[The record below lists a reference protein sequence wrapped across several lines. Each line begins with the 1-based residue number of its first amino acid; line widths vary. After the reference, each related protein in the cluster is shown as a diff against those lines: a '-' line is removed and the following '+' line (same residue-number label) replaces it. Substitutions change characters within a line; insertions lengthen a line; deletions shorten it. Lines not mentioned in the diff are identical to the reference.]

1 MNNKTRMIIIV
12 IVILVLVVL
21 LVISKNN
28 KKRANIVKNREDIS
42 IKTSYNEEEYLYR
55 VINDNTGEVIYEG
68 ESEADAYLYKID
80 PLYIGSNPD
89 SMDEYNDIDK
99 P

>member
-1 MNNKTRMIIIV
+1 MNNKTKIIIIM
-12 IVILVLVVL
+12 IVILI
-21 LVISKNN
+21 LVIALVIFKNN
-28 KKRANIVKNREDIS
+28 KKRANLVKNREDIS
-42 IKTSYNEEEYLYR
+42 IKTSYNEEESLYR

-89 SMDEYNDIDK
+89 SMDEYNDVNK